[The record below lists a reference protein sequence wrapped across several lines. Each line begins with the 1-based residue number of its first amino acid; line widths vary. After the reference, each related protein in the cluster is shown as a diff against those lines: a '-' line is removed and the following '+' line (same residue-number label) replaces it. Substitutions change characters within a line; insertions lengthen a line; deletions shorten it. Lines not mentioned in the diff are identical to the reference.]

1 VQKRARFL
9 CHSLPVDDIRCPN
22 VAEARRSHVID
33 RKKKIVAALLLAA
46 VLLWRNHDSPA
57 AVAQYVTVP
66 IEAGELRRIVT
77 ATGTLDATLNVEV
90 GSQLSGQIAE
100 LLVDFNDDV
109 KKGQPL
115 ARLDQRTFLARVA
128 EGRATVEMA
137 EAAIA
142 VARAKLERARTDAL
156 DSEAQRAVLEA
167 PIENARV
174 KLQAARNE
182 LKRKETLRDRQISP
196 AVAVE
201 DAQTK
206 VSTAEAALREAA
218 AIVGAH
224 ENKIAGARAD
234 LQRAE
239 AELASA
245 IATLP
250 QKQAELEIAEID
262 LDRAT
267 IRSPIDGVVVGRKV
281 NQGQTLATTLEA
293 KTLFVIAGD
302 LRQMDIDAKLD
313 EADIGKIQVGQDAIF
328 TVDAYPGREYAARV
342 RQVRKSAEVQQNVVT
357 YTVVLSAAN
366 PDNLLLPGMTAVT
379 RITVSR
385 TGPITQIPLA
395 ALRYRPKPEQAGPA
409 APPEASRG
417 RPASVWVLGENGE
430 PKAVSVGI
438 GEDDA
443 SHAAIL
449 SGPLKPGDRVIVA
462 DAANPAPRGL
472 FGLRV
477 GF

>member
-1 VQKRARFL
+1 V
-9 CHSLPVDDIRCPN
+9 V
-22 VAEARRSHVID
+22 D
-33 RKKKIVAALLLAA
+33 RKKKILAALLLVAALLWLNHDAPAAA
-46 VLLWRNHDSPA
+46 VL
-57 AVAQYVTVP
+57 YVTAPV
-66 IEAGELRRIVT
+66 EEGELRRLVT

-128 EGRATVEMA
+128 EARATVEMA
-137 EAAIA
+137 EAAI
-142 VARAKLERARTDAL
+142 
-156 DSEAQRAVLEA
+156 AVLEA

-174 KLQAARNE
+174 KLQAATNE
-182 LKRKETLRDRQISP
+182 LKRKETLHDRQISP

-206 VSTAEAALREAA
+206 VSTA
-218 AIVGAH
+218 
-224 ENKIAGARAD
+224 KAD

-239 AELASA
+239 AELATA
-245 IATLP
+245 VATLP
-250 QKQAELEIAEID
+250 QKKAELEIAEID

-281 NQGQTLATTLEA
+281 NEGQTLATTLEA
-293 KTLFVIAGD
+293 KTLFIIAGD

-313 EADIGKIQVGQDAIF
+313 EADIGKIQVGQDASF
-328 TVDAYPGREYAARV
+328 TVDAYPGRQFAARV
-342 RQVRKSAEVQQNVVT
+342 RQVRKAAEVQQNVVT
-357 YTVVLSAAN
+357 YTVVLSAGN

-379 RITVSR
+379 
-385 TGPITQIPLA
+385 QIPLA
-395 ALRYRPKPEQAGPA
+395 ALRYRPKPGQAGA
-409 APPEASRG
+409 APPETSRG
-417 RPASVWVLGENGE
+417 RPASVWALGATGE
-430 PKAVSVGI
+430 PKAVSVGV
-438 GEDDA
+438 GDDDA

>member
-1 VQKRARFL
+1 
-9 CHSLPVDDIRCPN
+9 
-22 VAEARRSHVID
+22 VID
-33 RKKKIVAALLLAA
+33 RKKKILAALLLAA
-46 VLLWRNHDSPA
+46 ALLWLNHDAPA
-57 AVAQYVTVP
+57 AAALYVTAPV
-66 IEAGELRRIVT
+66 EEGELRRIVT

-128 EGRATVEMA
+128 EARATVEMA
-137 EAAIA
+137 EAAI
-142 VARAKLERARTDAL
+142 
-156 DSEAQRAVLEA
+156 AVLEA

-174 KLQAARNE
+174 KLQAATNE
-182 LKRKETLRDRQISP
+182 LKRKETLHDRQISP

-206 VSTAEAALREAA
+206 VSTA
-218 AIVGAH
+218 
-224 ENKIAGARAD
+224 KAD

-239 AELASA
+239 AELAA
-245 IATLP
+245 AVATLP
-250 QKQAELEIAEID
+250 QKKAELEIAEID

-281 NQGQTLATTLEA
+281 NEGQTLATTLEA
-293 KTLFVIAGD
+293 KTLFIIAGD

-313 EADIGKIQVGQDAIF
+313 EADIGKIQVGQDASF
-328 TVDAYPGREYAARV
+328 TVDAYPGRQFAARV

-357 YTVVLSAAN
+357 YTVVLSAGN
-366 PDNLLLPGMTAVT
+366 PDSLLLPGMTTVT
-379 RITVSR
+379 HITVSR
-385 TGPITQIPLA
+385 SGPITQIPVA
-395 ALRYRPKPEQAGPA
+395 ALRYRPKPGQAGA
-409 APPEASRG
+409 APPETSRG
-417 RPASVWVLGENGE
+417 RPASVWVLGSTGE
-430 PKAVSVGI
+430 PKAVSVGV
-438 GEDDA
+438 GDDDA

-462 DAANPAPRGL
+462 DAASPAPRGL

>member
-1 VQKRARFL
+1 VKSAPAPF
-9 CHSLPVDDIRCPN
+9 
-22 VAEARRSHVID
+22 AKARRPRVID
-33 RKKKIVAALLLAA
+33 RKKKILAALLLAA
-46 VLLWRNHDSPA
+46 ALLWRNHDSPA
-57 AVAQYVTVP
+57 AVALYVTAPV
-66 IEAGELRRIVT
+66 EAGELRRLVT

-115 ARLDQRTFLARVA
+115 ARLDQRTFRARVA
-128 EGRATVEMA
+128 EARASVEMA
-137 EAAIA
+137 EAAI
-142 VARAKLERARTDAL
+142 
-156 DSEAQRAVLEA
+156 AVLEA

-206 VSTAEAALREAA
+206 VSTAM
-218 AIVGAH
+218 
-224 ENKIAGARAD
+224 AD

-239 AELASA
+239 AELATA

-250 QKQAELEIAEID
+250 QKKAELEIAEID

-281 NQGQTLATTLEA
+281 NEGQTLATTLEA
-293 KTLFVIAGD
+293 KTLFIIAGD
-302 LRQMDIDAKLD
+302 LRQMDIDAKVD
-313 EADIGKIQVGQDAIF
+313 ETDIGKIQVGQDATF
-328 TVDAYPGREYAARV
+328 TVDAYPGRQFTARV
-342 RQVRKSAEVQQNVVT
+342 RQLRKSAEVQQNVVT
-357 YTVVLSAAN
+357 YTVVLSAEN
-366 PDNLLLPGMTAVT
+366 PDSLLLPGMTAVT
-379 RITVSR
+379 HITVSR
-385 TGPITQIPLA
+385 SGPITQIPLA
-395 ALRYRPKPEQAGPA
+395 ALRYRPKPEQAGAA
-409 APPEASRG
+409 APQETSRG

-430 PKAVSVGI
+430 PKAVSVGL

>member
-1 VQKRARFL
+1 M
-9 CHSLPVDDIRCPN
+9 
-22 VAEARRSHVID
+22 ID
-33 RKKKIVAALLLAA
+33 RRKKIFAALLLVV
-46 VLLWRNHDSPA
+46 VLLWLNHDSPA
-57 AVAQYVTVP
+57 GTGRYVTAPV
-66 IEAGELRRIVT
+66 ETGELRRTVT

-100 LLVDFNDDV
+100 LLVDFNDEV
-109 KKGQPL
+109 KQGQAL

-128 EGRATVEMA
+128 QAHATVEMA

-156 DSEAQRAVLEA
+156 DSVAQRTVLEA
-167 PIENARV
+167 PIANARV
-174 KLQAARNE
+174 RLQAARNE
-182 LKRKETLRDRQISP
+182 LKRKETLRQAQISP
-196 AVAVE
+196 EIAVE
-201 DAQTK
+201 DAQTR
-206 VSTAEAALREAA
+206 VSGAEAALREAA

-224 ENKIAGARAD
+224 EHKIAGARAD

-250 QKQAELEIAEID
+250 QKQAELDVAEID

-313 EADIGKIQVGQDAIF
+313 EADIGKIQVGQDAAF
-328 TVDAYPGREYAARV
+328 TVDAYPGRQFTARV

-366 PDNLLLPGMTAVT
+366 PDDLLLPGMTAVT
-379 RITVSR
+379 HITVSR
-385 TGPITQIPLA
+385 SGPITQIPLA
-395 ALRYRPKPEQAGPA
+395 ALRYRPMPEQAGPA
-409 APPEASRG
+409 ALPDKSGG
-417 RPASVWVLGENGE
+417 RPASVWVLDGSGEAR
-430 PKAVSVGI
+430 AVSVGI

-462 DAANPAPRGL
+462 DAATPASRGL

>member
-1 VQKRARFL
+1 
-9 CHSLPVDDIRCPN
+9 
-22 VAEARRSHVID
+22 VID

-46 VLLWRNHDSPA
+46 ALLWLNHDAPA
-57 AVAQYVTVP
+57 AAALYVTAPV
-66 IEAGELRRIVT
+66 EEGELRRLVT

-128 EGRATVEMA
+128 QARATVEMA
-137 EAAIA
+137 EAAI
-142 VARAKLERARTDAL
+142 
-156 DSEAQRAVLEA
+156 AVLEA

-174 KLQAARNE
+174 KLQAATNE
-182 LKRKETLRDRQISP
+182 LKRKETLHDRQISP

-206 VSTAEAALREAA
+206 VSTA
-218 AIVGAH
+218 
-224 ENKIAGARAD
+224 KAD

-239 AELASA
+239 AELATA
-245 IATLP
+245 VATLR
-250 QKQAELEIAEID
+250 QKKAELEIAEID

-267 IRSPIDGVVVGRKV
+267 IRSPIDGVVVGRKI

-293 KTLFVIAGD
+293 KTLFIIAGD
-302 LRQMDIDAKLD
+302 LRQMEIDAKLD
-313 EADIGKIQVGQDAIF
+313 EADIGKIEVGQEASF
-328 TVDAYPGREYAARV
+328 TVDAYPGRQFTGAV

-357 YTVVLSAAN
+357 YTVVLSAEN
-366 PDNLLLPGMTAVT
+366 PDSLLLPGMTAVT
-379 RITVSR
+379 HITVSR
-385 TGPITQIPLA
+385 SGPVTQIPVA
-395 ALRYRPKPEQAGPA
+395 ALRYRPKPGQASA
-409 APPEASRG
+409 APPETSRG
-417 RPASVWVLGENGE
+417 RPASVWVLGATGE
-430 PKAVSVGI
+430 PKSVSVGV
-438 GEDDA
+438 GDDDV

-462 DAANPAPRGL
+462 DAASATPRGF

>member
-1 VQKRARFL
+1 
-9 CHSLPVDDIRCPN
+9 
-22 VAEARRSHVID
+22 VID
-33 RKKKIVAALLLAA
+33 HKKKIVAAGLLAA
-46 VLLWRNHDSPA
+46 ALLWWNHDSPA
-57 AVAQYVTVP
+57 AVAQFVTAPV
-66 IEAGELRRIVT
+66 EEGELRRIVT

-100 LLVDFNDDV
+100 LLVDFNDV
-109 KKGQPL
+109 VEKGQPL

-128 EGRATVEMA
+128 EARATVEMA
-137 EAAIA
+137 EAEIA
-142 VARAKLERARTDAL
+142 VLG
-156 DSEAQRAVLEA
+156 A

-174 KLQAARNE
+174 KLQAATNE
-182 LKRKETLRDRQISP
+182 LKRKETLHDRQISP

-206 VSTAEAALREAA
+206 VSTA
-218 AIVGAH
+218 
-224 ENKIAGARAD
+224 KAD

-245 IATLP
+245 VATLP
-250 QKQAELEIAEID
+250 QKKAELEIAEID

-281 NQGQTLATTLEA
+281 NEGQTLATTLEA
-293 KTLFVIAGD
+293 KTLFIIAGD

-313 EADIGKIQVGQDAIF
+313 EADIGKIQVGQDATF
-328 TVDAYPGREYAARV
+328 TVDAYPGRQFAARV
-342 RQVRKSAEVQQNVVT
+342 RQVRKSAEAQQNVVT
-357 YTVVLSAAN
+357 YTVVLSAGN
-366 PDNLLLPGMTAVT
+366 PDSLLLPGMTAVT
-379 RITVSR
+379 HITVSR
-385 TGPITQIPLA
+385 SGPITQIPVA
-395 ALRYRPKPEQAGPA
+395 ALRYRPKPGQAGA
-409 APPEASRG
+409 APPETSRG
-417 RPASVWVLGENGE
+417 RPASVWVLGSTGE
-430 PKAVSVGI
+430 PKAVSVGV
-438 GEDDA
+438 GDDDA

-462 DAANPAPRGL
+462 DAASPAPRGL

>member
-1 VQKRARFL
+1 
-9 CHSLPVDDIRCPN
+9 
-22 VAEARRSHVID
+22 VID
-33 RKKKIVAALLLAA
+33 HKKKIFAALFLAAALL
-46 VLLWRNHDSPA
+46 WWHHDSPA
-57 AVAQYVTVP
+57 AAPQYVTAPV
-66 IEAGELRRIVT
+66 EEGELRRIVT
-77 ATGTLDATLNVEV
+77 ATGTLDATINVEV

-115 ARLDQRTFLARVA
+115 ARLDQGTFRARVA
-128 EGRATVEMA
+128 EASATVEMA
-137 EAAIA
+137 EAAI
-142 VARAKLERARTDAL
+142 
-156 DSEAQRAVLEA
+156 AVLEA

-174 KLQAARNE
+174 KLQAATNE
-182 LKRKETLRDRQISP
+182 LKRKETLHDRQISP
-196 AVAVE
+196 TVAVE

-206 VSTAEAALREAA
+206 VSTA
-218 AIVGAH
+218 
-224 ENKIAGARAD
+224 KAD

-239 AELASA
+239 AELATA

-250 QKQAELEIAEID
+250 QKKAELEMAEID

-281 NQGQTLATTLEA
+281 NEGQTLATTLEA
-293 KTLFVIAGD
+293 KTLFIIAGD
-302 LRQMDIDAKLD
+302 LRQMDIDAKVD
-313 EADIGKIQVGQDAIF
+313 EADIGKIRVDQEATF
-328 TVDAYPGREYAARV
+328 TVDAYPGRQFTAAV

-366 PDNLLLPGMTAVT
+366 PDNLLLPGMTAVAH
-379 RITVSR
+379 ITVSR

-395 ALRYRPKPEQAGPA
+395 ALRYRPRPEQAGPA
-409 APPEASRG
+409 APPEIPRG

-430 PKAVSVGI
+430 PKAVSVGV

-462 DAANPAPRGL
+462 DATSAAPRGL

>member
-1 VQKRARFL
+1 M
-9 CHSLPVDDIRCPN
+9 
-22 VAEARRSHVID
+22 ID
-33 RKKKIVAALLLAA
+33 HKKKIFAA
-46 VLLWRNHDSPA
+46 VLLVVALLWWNLSPA
-57 AVAQYVTVP
+57 AVAQFVTAPV
-66 IEAGELRRIVT
+66 EEGELRRIVT

-100 LLVDFNDDV
+100 LLVDFNDV
-109 KKGQPL
+109 VEKGQPL

-128 EGRATVEMA
+128 EARATVEMA
-137 EAAIA
+137 EAEIA
-142 VARAKLERARTDAL
+142 VLG
-156 DSEAQRAVLEA
+156 A

-174 KLQAARNE
+174 KLQAATNE
-182 LKRKETLRDRQISP
+182 LKRKETLHDRQISP

-206 VSTAEAALREAA
+206 VSTA
-218 AIVGAH
+218 
-224 ENKIAGARAD
+224 KAD

-239 AELASA
+239 AELAMA
-245 IATLP
+245 VATLP
-250 QKQAELEIAEID
+250 QKKAELEIAEID

-293 KTLFVIAGD
+293 KTLFIIAGD
-302 LRQMDIDAKLD
+302 LRQMEIDAKLD
-313 EADIGKIQVGQDAIF
+313 EADIGKIQVDQEATF
-328 TVDAYPGREYAARV
+328 SVDAYPGREFTARV

-366 PDNLLLPGMTAVT
+366 PDNLLLPGMTAVA

-385 TGPITQIPLA
+385 TGPVTQIPLA
-395 ALRYRPKPEQAGPA
+395 ALRYRPGPEQVGLA
-409 APPEASRG
+409 APPEIPRG
-417 RPASVWVLGENGE
+417 RPASVWVLGKNGE
-430 PKAVSVGI
+430 PKAVSVGV

-462 DAANPAPRGL
+462 DAASAAPRGL